1 MRVAR
6 PWALELDYTRDMMV
20 PLLLRPGA
28 GWPRSVLSI
37 GLGAA
42 SLIKFLYKHRPRAV
56 QTILEIEPAVI
67 SAARQSFRLPPESAH
82 LRIEIAD
89 GSDYVASSQRE
100 FDLILVDGYD
110 AKGRSGMLDTLP
122 FYCNCQARLTE
133 RGIMAAN
140 LLTRNHGIRGS
151 FDRVRAAF
159 EGRAPH
165 SAMSGAEMWSSW
177 PVQGS
182 RCPSQASSSRGARA
196 TCAPRPVSICCRR
209 SAACGN
215 RFLPAACWSCSA

>member
-159 EGRAPH
+159 EGRALALPMC
-165 SAMSGAEMWSSW
+165 ASGNVVIVA
-177 PVQGS
+177 
-182 RCPSQASSSRGARA
+182 GAGE
-196 TCAPRPVSICCRR
+196 PVSIAGIELARCARNLR
-209 SAACGN
+209 TATGLNLMPTIGRLRES
-215 RFLPAACWSCSA
+215 LPAGGVLEL